1 MATEYAACLEAWMT
15 GVSPALQPYV
25 VTRAI
30 PDDSLLAAGVV
41 LYEGPLHTTQ
51 TEVRERGRRDTPP
64 PTVRKGGCWA
74 PPLTPLLVH
83 DTDLWWVRLE
93 SGEVI
98 AAIQPCT
105 TAGTSSQLQ
114 RLTVRQQDCLWS
126 ARLAVRLREPG
137 WRNERMLPTGLV
149 VPEIPL
155 AVVKRRQQRS
165 ERVQARREARTLVAR
180 SQIARLNKLLWATG
194 ENTLPTADEMAVTD
208 ILWPRSLCRSR
219 AAPGAD
225 AIGEL
230 ARQVRQDERQATLLD
245 ARAAQI
251 AGYDV
256 AQLAA
261 DPHAASILAARCLDN
276 I

>member
-1 MATEYAACLEAWMT
+1 MATEYAACLQAWMT

-25 VTRAI
+25 VTRAT

-51 TEVRERGRRDTPP
+51 TEVRER
-64 PTVRKGGCWA
+64 
-74 PPLTPLLVH
+74 
-83 DTDLWWVRLE
+83 DLWWVRLE

-105 TAGTSSQLQ
+105 PAGTCSELR

-126 ARLAVRLREPG
+126 ARLALRLREPG
-137 WRNERMLPTGLV
+137 WRNERMLPTGIV

-194 ENTLPTADEMAVTD
+194 AATLPTDDEMAATD
-208 ILWPRSLCRSR
+208 ILWPRSLRRSE

-225 AIGEL
+225 ATAELAIAEL
-230 ARQVRQDERQATLLD
+230 ARQVRADERQATLLD

-251 AGYDV
+251 AAYDG

-261 DPHAASILAARCLDN
+261 DPHAGSILAARCLH
-276 I
+276 